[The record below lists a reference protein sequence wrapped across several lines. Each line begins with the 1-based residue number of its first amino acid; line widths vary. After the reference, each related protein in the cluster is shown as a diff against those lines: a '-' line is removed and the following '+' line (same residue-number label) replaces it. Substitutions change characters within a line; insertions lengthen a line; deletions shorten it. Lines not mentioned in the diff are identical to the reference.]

1 MNDTDKEV
9 HRLLSKY
16 QQGQCT
22 PEELQQLYRIYN
34 LSSKSDTDDNMASDF
49 EAAGDEI
56 WNRLPDAVRQP
67 ITEPVIKKMY
77 MQPVFRWVAAV
88 LILASAG
95 ILFIKQQHPA
105 TKVVK
110 VQVQPDFIPGRNAAT
125 LLLSN
130 GKKVILSNF
139 TGQTIAE
146 QNGVRIVKDKTGQLI
161 YQIEASGEIAN
172 PGLNTLSTS
181 NGEQYQVRLPDGS
194 SVWLNAGSSLT
205 FPTVFSK
212 NSERVVSLKGE
223 AYFEVATSRDFNGQ
237 KNPFLV
243 QTDKQTVKVL
253 GTHFNVNCYAD
264 EGEVK
269 TTLLEG
275 SVALT
280 TKAEIPD
287 KIILKPGQQAFFNL
301 SNSRID
307 VKRLDDPE
315 AEIAWKSGL
324 FHFDHTEIKTVMK
337 QLARWYNVDV
347 VYKGTIPDARFT
359 GEMYKSLSASKVL
372 EGLSYTGLHFTI
384 NDRQIVVTK

>member
-34 LSSKSDTDDNMASDF
+34 LSSKSNADNNTASDF
-49 EAAGDEI
+49 ETAGDEI
-56 WNRLPDAVRQP
+56 WNRLPDVGRQQT
-67 ITEPVIKKMY
+67 TEPVIKKMY

-95 ILFIKQQHPA
+95 IFFIKQQHPA

-110 VQVQPDFIPGRNAAT
+110 VQVPPDFVPGKNAAT

-181 NGEQYQVRLPDGS
+181 NGEQYQVKLPDGS

-280 TKAEIPD
+280 TKVEVPE

-301 SNSRID
+301 NNSRIA